1 MSGQEAFPALPDP
14 PAPAP
19 PAPAPAPPAP
29 APALPAPVAPVE
41 NFQRGGGG
49 CRTTVKYLFL
59 GGEVAH
65 LTINISFRGGG
76 GSIHGF
82 TYGTLS
88 SFNLSFCQVLRTQQ
102 TWHQPSVR
110 MGVNAIRPP

>member
-49 CRTTVKYLFL
+49 
-59 GGEVAH
+59 
-65 LTINISFRGGG
+65 